1 MLAAT
6 MSNDRFDQELYQR
19 IDEVLLYHWDPE
31 GRSRDPLAREYYS
44 GFVPDVFAALLDDA
58 DEQRMMEILLLL
70 ETEFLGLA
78 PRPSHAR
85 RIAEILVDWRAALEQ
100 KYTGASSY

>member
-1 MLAAT
+1 MLAAA

-19 IDEVLLYHWDPE
+19 IDEVLLYHWDPD
-31 GRSRDPLAREYYS
+31 GISRDPVEREHYAS
-44 GFVPDVFAALLDDA
+44 FVPELFSALLDDA
-58 DEQRMMEILLLL
+58 DSQRIMEILLLL
-70 ETEFLGLA
+70 ETEFLGLT

-85 RIAEILVDWRAALEQ
+85 RVADLLVDWRAVLEH